1 MSNQEKRQQSV
12 RSVTGTAYAY
22 NDDWMALFTAAGI
35 TSGTHDERLRAWI
48 NGQLSTAYTTVSDA
62 MRAYAIS
69 QGVPSWNELGT
80 FTPGGGGGGPTG
92 TGIVWGSGNYI
103 VWGTGNY
110 ITWG

>member
-12 RSVTGTAYAY
+12 RASTGTAYTY

-35 TSGTHDERLRAWI
+35 TSGTYNERLKAWI
-48 NGQLSTAYTTVSDA
+48 NAQLSTAYTTLPDA
-62 MRAYAIS
+62 MRAYAVN
-69 QGVPSWNELGT
+69 QGVSSWNELGT
-80 FTPGGGGGGPTG
+80 FTPGGGGGPTG